1 MSQGQRRE
9 RHKGTKSRDL
19 VPLFFSL
26 FRFEALIQSLE
37 QVKRLCSEK
46 EALMASNRQLA
57 EYNLSQEPR
66 LTEARIRLEEKHRE
80 ATKATERVR
89 VLKREMVKEANDNV

>member
-1 MSQGQRRE
+1 
-9 RHKGTKSRDL
+9 
-19 VPLFFSL
+19 
-26 FRFEALIQSLE
+26 
-37 QVKRLCSEK
+37 
-46 EALMASNRQLA
+46 MASNRQLA